1 MAKIHEE
8 IVVIKIAQLTKND
21 EQPATRVTDEVMSA
35 LAGVAEE
42 LIGAGAVVEIEKA

>member
-8 IVVIKIAQLTKND
+8 IVVIKITQLTKND
-21 EQPATRVTDEVMSA
+21 EQPAARATDEVMAA

-42 LIGAGAVVEIEKA
+42 LIGAGAVVEVEKA